1 MFHSEKRNAREQN
14 PDNTRCCNE
23 FGTWSSIE
31 RVPPLNVHQI
41 GRNPA
46 RIRQSGRNAG
56 PTITYGQDDGRRMTW
71 CANCSNREPGDK
83 ELMLRI
89 VLGVSALG
97 ALLVTYW
104 VHPTAAW
111 IVLGS
116 TFTLAVAFKVRQR
129 DEAEGALQT
138 IDE

>member
-1 MFHSEKRNAREQN
+1 VLRLDADLRTSGAVAESSPFEKRFGYSHLRKKARAASPSGVTIALHTAGGQEQ
-14 PDNTRCCNE
+14 
-23 FGTWSSIE
+23 
-31 RVPPLNVHQI
+31 
-41 GRNPA
+41 
-46 RIRQSGRNAG
+46 
-56 PTITYGQDDGRRMTW
+56 
-71 CANCSNREPGDK
+71 
-83 ELMLRI
+83 MLRT

-104 VHPTAAW
+104 VHPMTAW

>member
-1 MFHSEKRNAREQN
+1 VPRIQVQPIPRQRRPATTVTYSGGDRRATSWSDDCSLYGGGQEQ
-14 PDNTRCCNE
+14 
-23 FGTWSSIE
+23 
-31 RVPPLNVHQI
+31 
-41 GRNPA
+41 
-46 RIRQSGRNAG
+46 
-56 PTITYGQDDGRRMTW
+56 
-71 CANCSNREPGDK
+71 
-83 ELMLRI
+83 MLRI

-104 VHPTAAW
+104 VHPPTAW

-116 TFTLAVAFKVRQR
+116 TFTLAIAFKVRQR